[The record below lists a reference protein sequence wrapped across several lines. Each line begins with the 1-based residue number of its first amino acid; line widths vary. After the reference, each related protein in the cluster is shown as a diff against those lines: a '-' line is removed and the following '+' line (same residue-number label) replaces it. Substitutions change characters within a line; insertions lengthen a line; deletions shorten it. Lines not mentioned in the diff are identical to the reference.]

1 MDERDFRDAWERNF
15 WATLPAGRPLGPFL
29 NSARI
34 NRRRPISRWLL
45 CSPIRH
51 LRSVLSCAQGGNL
64 LLANTGRS
72 TSPQA
77 AGAVWKLVRCWSSE
91 SDSCRQNRG
100 INNVEKY
107 KCAGPF
113 LTWWRTQFSVYGKKG
128 TWKKVQLQCVSGAHS
143 GSDSQSSV
151 FFYSSSNYTSLNL
164 ARAICLSCTAQMY
177 SNRRGNGAEAPYCWW
192 AVENIN
198 LQRRAI

>member
-1 MDERDFRDAWERNF
+1 MLIFLISVQTSFKNVASSSFFPTKEAACLRIHSKNKNLLNKWTLLFLLPIIIIVHFKKLTIELGRMDERDFRNATMWNPTRAWERNF

-45 CSPIRH
+45 CSPVRR
-51 LRSVLSCAQGGNL
+51 LRSVLSGAQGGNL

-91 SDSCRQNRG
+91 SDSCRQNGG
-100 INNVEKY
+100 INNVEK
-107 KCAGPF
+107 
-113 LTWWRTQFSVYGKKG
+113 
-128 TWKKVQLQCVSGAHS
+128 
-143 GSDSQSSV
+143 
-151 FFYSSSNYTSLNL
+151 
-164 ARAICLSCTAQMY
+164 I
-177 SNRRGNGAEAPYCWW
+177 
-192 AVENIN
+192 
-198 LQRRAI
+198 